1 MLHMNAS
8 RLPLAA
14 ALLLALS
21 GAAAAEVTME
31 YIGSCY
37 AWDVSRD
44 GTVVVGNTLDY
55 GTFRWTAQDGVVDLG
70 RNSYLALGR
79 GAGTPDVSA
88 DGTRVSATIVD
99 KTGSY
104 VTVGLWELGVGWTDL
119 LPPLPPDGGIM
130 DLAYGSAWGMSGDG
144 QVVTGLYWRPGQP
157 GGSAHPLSW
166 SADTGPVDLGTFQG
180 SGRANDADWDGNVI
194 VGWDERPDGLWQPCV
209 WADGAQTRLSDNEF
223 FTHAERVNSDGTI
236 IVGTAADIDSMV
248 AEAAMWTWNGDTW
261 EERLLGKLIG
271 TVPPF
276 GIAIANDVSD
286 DGSLVVGYNAYSWYG
301 DAFLWTEDT
310 GLINLEDFLLD
321 NGIALDPNL
330 EIQEATAVSDDGS
343 VIVGFASEVNPP
355 YGYQSFIIRLS
366 TPCPGDLDGDG
377 DTDQADL
384 GVLLAAYGVN
394 ADGDLDGDGD
404 TDQADLGVLLADYN
418 CGA

>member
-1 MLHMNAS
+1 MLKLHAS

-21 GAAAAEVTME
+21 GATSADVTME
-31 YIGSCY
+31 YIGSCF

-88 DGTRVSATIVD
+88 DGRRVSATIVD
-99 KTGSY
+99 QTGTY

-119 LPPLPPDGGIM
+119 LPPSPPDGGIL

-157 GGSAHPLSW
+157 SGSAHPLHW
-166 SADTGPVDLGTFQG
+166 SAANGPVDLGTFQG
-180 SGRANDADWDGNVI
+180 SGRANDADWDGNVV

-209 WADGAQTRLSDNEF
+209 WEDGVQTRLSDNEF
-223 FTHAERVNSDGTI
+223 FTHAERVNSEGTI
-236 IVGTAADIDSMV
+236 IVGTAADADSMV

-286 DGSLVVGYNAYSWYG
+286 DGSLVVGYNAYGPTG
-301 DAFLWTEDT
+301 DAFMWTEDT
-310 GLINLEDFLLD
+310 GLINLEDFLVD
-321 NGIALDPNL
+321 NGIALDPAL

-343 VIVGFASEVNPP
+343 TIVGFSAETSPP
-355 YGYQSFIIRLS
+355 FGYQSFIIRIS
-366 TPCPGDLDGDG
+366 TPCAGDLDGDG